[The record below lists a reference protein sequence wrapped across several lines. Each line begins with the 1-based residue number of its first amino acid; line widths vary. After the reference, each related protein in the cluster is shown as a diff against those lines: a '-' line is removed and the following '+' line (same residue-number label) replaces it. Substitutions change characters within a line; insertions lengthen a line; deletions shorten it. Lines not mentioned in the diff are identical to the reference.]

1 MGNFRRTSK
10 SRRVKGVS
18 TAFWSIVLIGSTA
31 SIAAGFVG
39 GRSIGSAGALPVAE
53 AHHEDDGLPAP
64 IRQRLLRRSLFGAH
78 SLDAAGAFD
87 PYADPELGVT
97 DRSRPAAGYDAA
109 DDRAK
114 IAVIVVDAGGAGPGL
129 DTFVNSPLP
138 LTLAVAPADDDAAAI
153 VEKIAAAGKTAV
165 VDASQASAAQVTS
178 LLHDG
183 AQGVIASLDQERA
196 TSLLGHIDRNAL
208 VVDAALA
215 EDDDVTAAARALHRH
230 VYTRDVIA
238 DARDDGAYVDFMLR
252 DALAIAQRTGTAIVA
267 VHART
272 QSFDAIARFAD
283 RAQRDGADI
292 VALTDL
298 DR

>member
-1 MGNFRRTSK
+1 
-10 SRRVKGVS
+10 
-18 TAFWSIVLIGSTA
+18 LIGSTA

-53 AHHEDDGLPAP
+53 AQHEDNGLPAP

-87 PYADPELGVT
+87 PYGDPDLGVT
-97 DRSRPAAGYDAA
+97 DRARPATGYDAGT
-109 DDRAK
+109 DRAK
-114 IAVIVVDAGGAGPGL
+114 IAVVVVDAGGAGPSL

-138 LTLAVAPADDDAAAI
+138 LTLAVSPADDDAASI

-165 VDASQASAAQVTS
+165 VDGSQASPAQVAT
-178 LLHDG
+178 LLQAG
-183 AQGVIASLDQERA
+183 ASGVIASLDEQRA
-196 TSLLGHIDRNAL
+196 TDLLRHIDRNAL

-215 EDDDVTAAARALHRH
+215 EDDDVSAAARALHRRL
-230 VYTRDVIA
+230 YTRDVIA
-238 DARDDGAYVDFMLR
+238 DARDDGAYIDFMLR

-292 VALTDL
+292 VALSDL
-298 DR
+298 DH

>member
-1 MGNFRRTSK
+1 
-10 SRRVKGVS
+10 
-18 TAFWSIVLIGSTA
+18 LIGSTA

-53 AHHEDDGLPAP
+53 ARHEDDGLPAP
-64 IRQRLLRRSLFGAH
+64 IRQRLLRRSLFGTH
-78 SLDAAGAFD
+78 SLDSAGAFD
-87 PYADPELGVT
+87 PYGDPELAVS
-97 DRSRPAAGYDAA
+97 DRSRPAAGYSSGT
-109 DDRAK
+109 DRAR
-114 IAVIVVDAGGAGPGL
+114 IAVIVVDAGAAGPGL
-129 DTFVNSPLP
+129 DAFVGSSLP
-138 LTLAVAPADDDAAAI
+138 LTLAVAPADDDAASI
-153 VEKIAAAGKTAV
+153 VQRIDAAGKTAV
-165 VDASQASAAQVTS
+165 VDGSAASPAQVAT
-178 LLHDG
+178 LLHAG
-183 AQGVIASLDQERA
+183 ARGVIVSLDQQRA
-196 TSLLGHIDRNAL
+196 TKLLGHIDRNAV

-215 EDDDVTAAARALHRH
+215 EDDDVSAAARSLHRH

-238 DARDDGAYVDFMLR
+238 DARDDGAYIDFMLR

-298 DR
+298 DH